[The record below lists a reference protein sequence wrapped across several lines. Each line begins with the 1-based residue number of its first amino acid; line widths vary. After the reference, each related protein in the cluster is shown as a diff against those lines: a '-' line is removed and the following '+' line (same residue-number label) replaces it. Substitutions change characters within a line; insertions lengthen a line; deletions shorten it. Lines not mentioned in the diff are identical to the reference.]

1 MLWVHARRVRRLEA
15 EREVAA
21 RLARLSPPVPTV
33 VAPAR
38 PLDVTDLDALRA
50 VGEDL
55 AAGPVVSPRTT
66 TP

>member
-1 MLWVHARRVRRLEA
+1 VLWVHARRVRRLEA

-21 RLARLSPPVPTV
+21 RLLRQSPPVPTV

-38 PLDVTDLDALRA
+38 PRDVTDLDSLRA
-50 VGEDL
+50 VGDDL
-55 AAGPVVSPRTT
+55 SRGPVVSPRSA